1 MIHLLTGRIIS
12 KNPTDIVVSCG
23 GVGFFVMIPTS
34 VYANLPDEGETATIY
49 TYLNVKEDSLE
60 LYGFSDERQQ
70 ATFKMLTGVSGVGPK
85 AGLSILSMYDSD
97 RIAIAIASG
106 DYKVFTACT
115 GIGPKIAQRLVLEL
129 KDKVKG
135 LGSLDASAVSNADT
149 GTSGVSSQAIA
160 ALVSLGF
167 TSSEA
172 AVAVSK
178 LSATLTTEE
187 MIGAALKSM
196 AK

>member
-1 MIHLLTGRIIS
+1 
-12 KNPTDIVVSCG
+12 
-23 GVGFFVMIPTS
+23 
-34 VYANLPDEGETATIY
+34 
-49 TYLNVKEDSLE
+49 
-60 LYGFSDERQQ
+60 
-70 ATFKMLTGVSGVGPK
+70 
-85 AGLSILSMYDSD
+85 MYDSD

>member
-34 VYANLPDEGETATIY
+34 VYANLPDEGETTTIY

-149 GTSGVSSQAIA
+149 GTSGASSQAIA

>member
-149 GTSGVSSQAIA
+149 GTSGASSQAIA